1 MSWNGSN
8 QSKTAAS
15 MPGGQSPAT
24 KSDNL
29 GLTYIITF
37 TVVVAVAA
45 VAAYFAL
52 RGERGGQSPG
62 EQPEPSSGKI
72 AEVVPATNAP
82 TQVERPAATGAVEAV
97 SEVPYW
103 EVDAS
108 QTNGFSPAMMKK
120 WEHRHRPKY
129 EFNLPKRQP
138 RAKYRIFRH
147 RSENEIAA
155 LLMAKPGA
163 AMIGRPRYVGLT
175 EDFMKSCEEPII
187 VTADDDEYT
196 AKLKRDM
203 IQAKIELRQRM
214 ADGESL
220 EQIIEDTRA
229 EYRKMSEYRRTLT
242 KEVMGM
248 IRKDDISA
256 EDVDLFVEAANKM
269 LDAKG
274 IAPIKISGITK
285 QWIINNKGEL

>member
-1 MSWNGSN
+1 MGWNGSN

-15 MPGGQSPAT
+15 RPGGQSHAA
-24 KSDNL
+24 KSENS
-29 GLTYIITF
+29 GLTYFLIF
-37 TVVVAVAA
+37 TVVVAIAA
-45 VAAYFAL
+45 AAYFVL
-52 RGERGGQSPG
+52 RGNRGGQSPG
-62 EQPEPSSGKI
+62 EQPEPSGGKI

-82 TQVERPAATGAVEAV
+82 TQVERPTATDEGDEEV
-97 SEVPYW
+97 EVPYW

-108 QTNGFSPAMMKK
+108 KTNGFSAAMMKK

-129 EFNLPKRQP
+129 KFDLPKREL

-163 AMIGRPRYVGLT
+163 SMIGRPRYQGLT

-220 EQIIEDTRA
+220 EKIIEDTRA
-229 EYRKMSEYRRTLT
+229 EFRKLSDYKRTLT
-242 KEVMGM
+242 KEVMDM
-248 IRKDDISA
+248 IRKEDVGEA
-256 EDVDLFVEAANKM
+256 DVDLFVEAANKM

-274 IAPIKISGITK
+274 IAPIKISEITR
-285 QWIINNKGEL
+285 QWIINNKGDL

>member
-1 MSWNGSN
+1 MLLS
-8 QSKTAAS
+8 AA
-15 MPGGQSPAT
+15 
-24 KSDNL
+24 
-29 GLTYIITF
+29 
-37 TVVVAVAA
+37 VVAALCAAA
-45 VAAYFAL
+45 VLAIWCF
-52 RGERGGQSPG
+52 GGKSGRGGDEKSVKVRHG
-62 EQPEPSSGKI
+62 GAI
-72 AEVVPATNAP
+72 AEATNAAVRVAQAEA
-82 TQVERPAATGAVEAV
+82 TNAAEAVEVPA
-97 SEVPYW
+97 VPYW

-108 QTNGFSPAMMKK
+108 QTNGFSPAMVKK

-163 AMIGRPRYVGLT
+163 AMIGSPRYHGLT

-203 IQAKIELRQRM
+203 VQAKIELRQRM

-220 EQIIEDTRA
+220 EKIIEDTRA

-242 KEVMGM
+242 KEVMDM
-248 IRKDDISA
+248 IRKDDVSA